1 MILALLPFLKNKV
14 ILYPLIAGFIL
25 LGSLFF
31 VHSITKQRQLAID
44 NSYKK
49 GFQAGSDKEVSKCT
63 NKLLDLN
70 DQFQQKLNDNV
81 LKSKKISQSNQ
92 NKSFNDLV
100 NSL

>member
-1 MILALLPFLKNKV
+1 MILALLPFLKNKIV
-14 ILYPLIAGFIL
+14 LYPLIAGFIL

-31 VHSITKQRQLAID
+31 VQSITKQRNLAIQD
-44 NSYKK
+44 AFKK
-49 GFQAGSDKEVSKCT
+49 GFELGSKEEILKCS

-70 DQFQQKLNDNV
+70 DEFQQKLNDNV
-81 LKSKKISQSNQ
+81 LKSKKISQSNK